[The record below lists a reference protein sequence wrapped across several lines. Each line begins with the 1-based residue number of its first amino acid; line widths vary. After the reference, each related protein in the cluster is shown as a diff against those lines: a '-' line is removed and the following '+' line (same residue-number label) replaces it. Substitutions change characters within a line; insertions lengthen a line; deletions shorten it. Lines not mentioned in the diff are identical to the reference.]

1 MSILH
6 IATGLDL
13 DRTEWGYAY
22 RSTAD
27 LRRAYWLFRVLRW
40 GRGVRLAN
48 GLGSLAL
55 RWGFPIEGLLRQ
67 TLGRLFLGG
76 ETLQEALVVAQK
88 LYEHGLQVLLD
99 YAVESSAKSADQQ
112 SAYETYQQMITFA
125 GANRDKMPAVAIKFT
140 AIAAPLIWEQKSRQS
155 LSRSLIPAYEQAF
168 EWVQALAQLAQERQV
183 ILMVDAEESWLQPAI
198 DELVETLMA
207 TYNRERPII
216 YTTVQMYRRDRL
228 AYLESLLARARGY
241 LPGIKLVRGAYV
253 EKERRRAQALG
264 LADPIHPDKESTD
277 IAYDQALFLCLEALE
292 TLGLCVAT
300 HNRTSCMKAAQ
311 FMILHEKDRNHP
323 HLSFSQL
330 YGMADPLSF
339 GLAKGG
345 FRVMKYLPFGPI
357 QRAFPY
363 LARRAEENSSL
374 SDQSGRELRW
384 IAEEL
389 ARRAKGHLKAK

>member
-6 IATGLDL
+6 VSTGIDL

-27 LRRAYWLFRVLRW
+27 LRWAYWLFRLLRW
-40 GRGVRLAN
+40 GAGVRVAN
-48 GLGSLAL
+48 TLGETTLRLGL
-55 RWGFPIEGLLRQ
+55 PVEGLLRR

-76 ETLQEALVVAQK
+76 ETLEEALSAAQK
-88 LYEHGLQVLLD
+88 LHQHGLQVLLD
-99 YAVESSAKSADQQ
+99 YAVESSVQPADQQ
-112 SAYETYQQMITFA
+112 RTYEVYRHMIEFA
-125 GANRDKMPAVAIKFT
+125 GANRESLPAVAIKLT
-140 AIAAPLIWEQKSRQS
+140 ALAAPLVWEQKSQGS
-155 LSRSLIPAYEQAF
+155 LSKSLLSAYERAF
-168 EWVQALAQLAQERQV
+168 AWVQALAKLAHEKRV
-183 ILMVDAEESWLQPAI
+183 VLMIDAEESWLQPAI
-198 DELVETLMA
+198 DELIESLMA
-207 TYNRERPII
+207 TYNQQGPIL
-216 YTTVQMYRRDRL
+216 YMTVQMYRRDRL
-228 AYLESLLARARGY
+228 AYLEELLKRARGY
-241 LPGIKLVRGAYV
+241 IPGIKLVRGAYV

-264 LADPIHPDKESTD
+264 LSDPIHPDKASTD
-277 IAYDQALFLCLEALE
+277 MAYDQGLFLCLEALE
-292 TLGLCVAT
+292 TVGLCVAT

-311 FMILHEKDRNHP
+311 FMILHKKDRAHP

-339 GLAKGG
+339 GLARAG

-357 QRAFPY
+357 QQAFPY

-389 ARRAKGHLKAK
+389 ARRSQDRTKT